1 MELTPQ
7 QLVLTLEQFF
17 QKQKDCRKEV
27 PKVEYLD
34 LFNCLLQ
41 TQLKQANPKSKPRS
55 SSS

>member
-17 QKQKDCRKEV
+17 QKQKDCRKEI